1 MIIEIIVSKDSKDRE
16 GIPLPDFIKLI
27 YNIEKISCQLEIIT
41 HRINYSLYSDNKNH
55 QDNSSSSSSFAVHCV
70 SLVIIQSIIN

>member
-27 YNIEKISCQLEIIT
+27 YNIEKISCQLEIIK
-41 HRINYSLYSDNKNH
+41 HRIN
-55 QDNSSSSSSFAVHCV
+55 
-70 SLVIIQSIIN
+70 